1 VERCTKSSPHRN
13 HGVAA
18 GEQGGMM
25 DELKQAGKSEND
37 KLYDAALEA
46 IEKLFTD
53 VSVSKTTARQNM
65 ESLRDEI
72 DVMIK
77 ALRAK
82 DNK

>member
-1 VERCTKSSPHRN
+1 
-13 HGVAA
+13 
-18 GEQGGMM
+18 
-25 DELKQAGKSEND
+25 LKQSGKSEND